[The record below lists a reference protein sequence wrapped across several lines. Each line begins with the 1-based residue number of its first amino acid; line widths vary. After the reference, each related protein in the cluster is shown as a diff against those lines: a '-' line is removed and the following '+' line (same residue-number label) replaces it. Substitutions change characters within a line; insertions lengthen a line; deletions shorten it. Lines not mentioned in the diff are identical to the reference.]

1 MHQIIACVTLEYDG
15 SDMIDMKCSE
25 GEKKEAIYCNVIH
38 FELSQKSCSNRQC
51 HTSYEKKKAF
61 QKSFQKRGEFRS
73 LTENLHVCAGFA
85 KCT

>member
-38 FELSQKSCSNRQC
+38 FELSLKKAVQI
-51 HTSYEKKKAF
+51 HTSYEKRRLSKSLFKK
-61 QKSFQKRGEFRS
+61 G
-73 LTENLHVCAGFA
+73 ENLEA
-85 KCT
+85 